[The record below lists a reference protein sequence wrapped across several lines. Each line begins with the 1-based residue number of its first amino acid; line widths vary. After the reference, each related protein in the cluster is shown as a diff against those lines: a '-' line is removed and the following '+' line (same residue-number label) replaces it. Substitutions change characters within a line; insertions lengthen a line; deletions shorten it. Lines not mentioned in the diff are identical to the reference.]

1 MAQALPGFGIGGKV
15 FREACFN
22 KYLLCEE
29 DTVKII
35 VQGQEVT

>member
-1 MAQALPGFGIGGKV
+1 MAQALPGFGIGEKV
-15 FREACFN
+15 FIETCFN

-29 DTVKII
+29 DTAQVI